1 MKKENSF
8 KMNSCGRCGSITYET
23 TGHKIEIDWEMSGVS
38 QYDILLA
45 PVDLR
50 EWNEPKGV
58 AIPIETQIEIL
69 QKLREW
75 AKKQKLKTDIDAPT
89 GLDSENKLC
98 GRTGCDEHRLHGSV
112 YCRNHF
118 DESLLRK

>member
-1 MKKENSF
+1 MKENAF
-8 KMNSCGRCGSITYET
+8 KMNTYGRCGSITYQT
-23 TGHKIEIDWEMSGVS
+23 ADHKIEIDWEMSGVS

-58 AIPIETQIEIL
+58 AIPIESQIEIL
-69 QKLREW
+69 QKLRDW

-89 GLDSENKLC
+89 DLDSEHKPC

-112 YCRNHF
+112 YCRTHF
-118 DESLLRK
+118 DESLLRT